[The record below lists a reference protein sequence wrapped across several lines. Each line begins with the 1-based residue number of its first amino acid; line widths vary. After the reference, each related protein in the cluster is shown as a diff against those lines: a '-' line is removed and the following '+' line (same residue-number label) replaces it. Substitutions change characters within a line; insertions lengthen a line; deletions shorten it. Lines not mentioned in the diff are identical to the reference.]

1 MGEEI
6 VEYDYIH
13 TIRYMGNKNKLLSAI
28 IPEIE
33 NVTKPGDVV
42 CDLMAGTN
50 SIGYALKKRNKIISN
65 DIQFYSYVIGS
76 FMLGNDVPPNKAKA
90 HLELDDYFDENV
102 AEKRY
107 SFFVDN
113 YTDTYFSGEQCLEID
128 SFRYAIDNA
137 PKKNKWF
144 YLTVLMS
151 VMCKAQS
158 TTGHFAQFMDKSHK
172 RIIPLRA
179 LSIYKLFYEKIDE
192 FKDFVVS
199 DFDNVCFN
207 LDFNQLLSDPIMKT
221 VKCIYVDS
229 PYTSDQYSRFYHVLE
244 TVCKYD
250 NPVLEHKAKYRND
263 RPMSDFCYKNKVLGE
278 FEKIISFGS
287 KNNCPLVISYSNHGV
302 IPPDNILEVGK
313 KYYKDCEIKYIDFE
327 HSSQGKGTIEINEVI
342 IVLK

>member
-1 MGEEI
+1 
-6 VEYDYIH
+6 
-13 TIRYMGNKNKLLSAI
+13 MGNKNKLLSSI

-33 NVTKPGDVV
+33 KLTKEGDTI

-50 SIGYALKKRNKIISN
+50 SVGYALKKRNRIISN
-65 DIQFYSYVIGS
+65 DIQFYSFVIGS
-76 FMLGNDVPPNKAKA
+76 FMLGNVLPSNKGTA
-90 HLELDDYFDENV
+90 HIELDDYFEENKK
-102 AEKRY
+102 EKTY

-128 SFRYAIDNA
+128 SFRFAIDKA
-137 PKKNKWF
+137 PVEHKNF

-158 TTGHFAQFMDKSHK
+158 TTGHFAQYMDKNHK

-199 DFDNVCFN
+199 KYNNLCFN
-207 LDFNQLLSDPIMKT
+207 LDFNDLLKDPILKEVRCM
-221 VKCIYVDS
+221 YVDS

-244 TVCKYD
+244 TICKYD

-263 RPMSDFCYKNKVLGE
+263 RPMSDFCYKKTVAGE
-278 FEKIISFGS
+278 FEKIISFCS
-287 KNNCPLVISYSNHGV
+287 LNSCPVVISYSNHGV
-302 IPPDNILEVGK
+302 IPPEDILNIGK
-313 KYYKDCEIKYIDFE
+313 KYFKDCQIKYLEFE

-342 IVLK
+342 IILK